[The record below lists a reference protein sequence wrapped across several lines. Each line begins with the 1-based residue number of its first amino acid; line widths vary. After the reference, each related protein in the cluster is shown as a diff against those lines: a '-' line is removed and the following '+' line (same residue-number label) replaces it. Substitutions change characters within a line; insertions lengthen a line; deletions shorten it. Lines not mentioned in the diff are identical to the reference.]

1 MIDIILNFRTT
12 FINEKTGLEVKSG
25 KLIAKKYIKHWRFY
39 IDIVSV
45 IPFELLYD
53 LIASD
58 TGSSTKSQFKIFD
71 LMKLVRLLRLGRI
84 ITYLKFK
91 QDIKIGVRIFQLL
104 FMLLLIVHW
113 IACIWYL
120 IISGMEWIPPNDAN
134 YGFTEFYDKGMWD

>member
-1 MIDIILNFRTT
+1 MDIQFVVDIILNFRTT
-12 FINEKTGLEVKSG
+12 YINEKTGLEVKQG
-25 KLIAKKYIKHWRFY
+25 KVIAKKYIKHWRFY

-53 LIASD
+53 AIAQD
-58 TGSSTKSQFKIFD
+58 TGGATKSQFKIFD

-91 QDIKIGVRIFQLL
+91 QDIKIGFRIFQLL

-120 IISGMEWIPPNDAN
+120 IISSLEWIPPNDAN
-134 YGFTEFYDKGMWD
+134 YGFT